1 MSFSSSNYLRS
12 TSSTFQP
19 TGPSLGSTIY
29 RQTSIKK
36 YRAPSVHGGA
46 GGYGTRISTGVN
58 YGSGSWG
65 SLGSGFQ
72 PSTFT
77 NDLLLAGNEKVT
89 MQNLNDRLALYLEKV
104 RSLETANSH
113 LEKQIREWFENS
125 SPTAR
130 QDYTAFYKTIE
141 DLQNQI
147 ITARLENTQL
157 ILQIDNTKLA
167 ADDFRV
173 KFETELGLRQ
183 NVENDMAGLLRLID
197 DLTLIKADLEHQVEG
212 LKEELAYLKKNHEEE
227 TERFRRQL
235 SGTVTVEV
243 DAAPS
248 IDLGQIMANMRQ
260 QYEAMAEKHRQE
272 AKQRFEKQIEE
283 WNVEITTN
291 TQQVESNRNEI
302 TDRRRILQGLEI
314 EFQSELSL
322 KTNTETAVAEV
333 EARYGVILAQIQA
346 SIANVEA
353 QLLQLRED
361 MERQSS
367 EYNSLLDVKVQL
379 EAEIATY
386 RRLLEGEDSRAI
398 LELEIAKREE
408 AEREKNKVRK
418 IKTVVEEMVDGKV
431 VSSQIREREEKM

>member
-1 MSFSSSNYLRS
+1 MSFSSNNYLKS
-12 TSSTFQP
+12 TSSTLQP

-58 YGSGSWG
+58 YGGGSWG
-65 SLGSGFQ
+65 SFGSGFQ
-72 PSTFT
+72 PSAFT

-89 MQNLNDRLALYLEKV
+89 MQNLNDRLASYLEKV
-104 RSLETANSH
+104 RSLETTNSH
-113 LEKQIREWFENS
+113 LEKRIREWYESS
-125 SPTAR
+125 SPATR
-130 QDYTAFYKTIE
+130 QDYSAYYKTIE
-141 DLQNQI
+141 DLQSKI
-147 ITARLENTQL
+147 IAARLDNTQL

-173 KFETELGLRQ
+173 KYETELGLRQ
-183 NVENDMAGLLRLID
+183 NVENDTTGLLRLID

-227 TERFRRQL
+227 MERLRRQL

-248 IDLGQIMANMRQ
+248 IDLAQIMNNMRQ
-260 QYEAMAEKHRQE
+260 QYEAIADKHREE

-314 EFQSELSL
+314 ELQSECSM
-322 KTNTETAVAEV
+322 KTNTENAVAEI

-346 SIANVEA
+346 SIANVET

-367 EYNSLLDVKVQL
+367 EYNSLLDIKVQL

-386 RRLLEGEDSRAI
+386 RRLLEGEDSRSL
-398 LELEIAKREE
+398 LELEIAQREE

-431 VSSQIREREEKM
+431 VSSQVREREEKM